1 MWRGLYTAATGM
13 ITETRR
19 TDTIA
24 NNLANANTT
33 GYKRD
38 DAVTMDFEPMLLR
51 RINDK
56 TGTQQEVTSFKGFSL
71 GTNAPVVGE
80 LGLGAQVADIAT
92 DHTQGSLQTTGNQLD
107 FAVEGEG
114 YFRIAT
120 QRGER
125 YTRDGNFYRSNDGT
139 LVNVNGEAVLD
150 TRGRSITI
158 PAEYTTVV
166 VGPEGRI
173 SGSIDGVN
181 NAEIAQLQFV
191 AFDNP
196 REQLEKIGN
205 NQQYRARADINPVPA
220 TGSIQQGMLERAN
233 TNVVDEMVE
242 MIASYRAYE
251 ANSKAV
257 VTQDSLLDKAV
268 NEVGRGT

>member
-13 ITETRR
+13 ITESRR

-56 TGTQQEVTSFKGFSL
+56 TGTQQEVTSFRGFSL

-125 YTRDGNFYRSNDGT
+125 YTRDGNFYRDARSR
-139 LVNVNGEAVLD
+139 LVTVNGENVLD
-150 TRGRSITI
+150 NRGRNIII
-158 PAEYTTVV
+158 PPEAAEFSVS
-166 VGPEGRI
+166 PEGRI
-173 SGSIDGVN
+173 TADGVLV
-181 NAEIAQLQFV
+181 AQLGLVTFPGGDEVMVKEGNSLYRV
-191 AFDNP
+191 ADP
-196 REQLEKIGN
+196 QLQP
-205 NQQYRARADINPVPA
+205 QQA
-220 TGSIQQGMLERAN
+220 TGSVQQGVLERSN
-233 TNVVDEMVE
+233 TEVVSEMVNL
-242 MIASYRAYE
+242 IANYRAYE
-251 ANSKAV
+251 ASSKAV
-257 VTQDSLLDKAV
+257 VTQDGMLDKAV
-268 NEVGRGT
+268 NEVGRNS

>member
-13 ITETRR
+13 IAETRR

-80 LGLGAQVADIAT
+80 LGLGAQVADIVT
-92 DHTQGSLQTTGNQLD
+92 DHAQGAFQTTGNQLD
-107 FAVEGEG
+107 FGIEGEG

-120 QRGER
+120 PRGER
-125 YTRDGNFYRSNDGT
+125 YTRDGNFYRNADSR
-139 LVNVNGEAVLD
+139 LVNVNGEDVLD
-150 TRGRSITI
+150 SQGRAITI
-158 PAEYTTVV
+158 PPEAADFNVT
-166 VGPEGRI
+166 PEGRI
-173 SGSIDGVN
+173 TANGVFV
-181 NAEIAQLQFV
+181 AQLGLVSFPGGDRIMV
-191 AFDNP
+191 K
-196 REQLEKIGN
+196 EGN
-205 NQQYRARADINPVPA
+205 NLYRVADPQQQPQQA
-220 TGSIQQGMLERAN
+220 TGSIQQGVLERSN
-233 TNVVDEMVE
+233 TEVVSEMVNL
-242 MIASYRAYE
+242 IANYRAYE
-251 ANSKAV
+251 ASSRAV
-257 VTQDSLLDKAV
+257 VTQDGMLDKAV
-268 NEVGRGT
+268 NEVGRNS